1 MKVAFHSGHLN
12 ERGSD
17 VALYDYADLN
27 ERLLGHESIVLAPMG
42 SELTAAERFAA
53 RFKVYLY
60 GSAEDR
66 EAVLRQEGVDVFYAI
81 KYGRDDGVV
90 SRVCRTVVHCAFELG
105 APHGDVY
112 AAVSEWLA
120 EQWGGR
126 FPWVPH
132 VVALPEVAGDLR
144 AELGIPRDALVLGR
158 HGGFGEFNLPFVHEV
173 VAEVAAARDDVW
185 FLFLNTAP
193 FCPPHPRIVHLP
205 ATVDVERKV
214 RFLNT
219 CDAMLHARAQGET
232 FGLAVG
238 EFSFQNKPVLTW
250 AYSKD
255 RAHIRILKEQ
265 CLTYAGAAEL
275 RHLIALLPATLAAG
289 LAWDAYR
296 VQFAPAEVMRRF
308 AGVFL
313 DG

>member
-17 VALYDYADLN
+17 AALWEYADLN
-27 ERLLGHESIVLAPMG
+27 ERLLGNESIVLAPMG
-42 SELTAAERFAA
+42 SELTAADKFSA

-60 GSAEDR
+60 GGADDR
-66 EAVLRQEGVDVFYAI
+66 DAILRHEGADVFYAI
-81 KYGRDDGVV
+81 KYGHDDGVV
-90 SRVCRTVVHCAFELG
+90 SRVCRTVVHCAFELRE
-105 APHGDVY
+105 PHGDVY

-120 EQWGGR
+120 EEHGGR

-132 VVALPEVAGDLR
+132 VVSLPDVAGNLR

-158 HGGFGEFNLPFVHEV
+158 HGGVAEFNLPLAHEV
-173 VAEVAAARDDVW
+173 VARVVAERDDVW
-185 FLFLNTAP
+185 FVFLNTAP
-193 FCPPHPRIVHLP
+193 FCPPHPRVVHLP

-219 CDAMLHARAQGET
+219 CDAMLHARVQGET
-232 FGLAVG
+232 FGLAVA

-255 RAHIRILKEQ
+255 RAHIRVLKDQ
-265 CLTYAGAAEL
+265 CLTYVDAAEL
-275 RHLIALLPATLAAG
+275 HHLIAGLRATLAAG

-296 VQFAPAEVMRRF
+296 VQFPPADVMRRF
-308 AGVFL
+308 ADVFL
-313 DG
+313 A